1 MCAMTLTGCS
11 ALLKNLMPGGN
22 SKSSSESRATYSY
35 VSKTSSYSTGG
46 SSNSGYPSSSMVP
59 TSSQVS
65 SSSQMNSDY
74 PLDRVVQDI
83 NTALADYGMALEW
96 NSQYQEYGIGV
107 SFGSST
113 DESESNLSGGASQ
126 LASLLPSYMSCSVAV
141 YGDPTDP
148 EYYDLFDDGSYYFY
162 AQFVTPDEGVAAA
175 IVTYIYDSA
184 LCGELAVYENVD

>member
-1 MCAMTLTGCS
+1 MKFRKILLPLMCAMTLTGCS
-11 ALLKNLMPGGN
+11 SLVQNLMPGGN
-22 SKSSSESRATYSY
+22 SKSSSESLST
-35 VSKTSSYSTGG
+35 TSS
-46 SSNSGYPSSSMVP
+46 SSNSNQGSSSGSSSVVP
-59 TSSQVS
+59 TSTQVT
-65 SSSQMNSDY
+65 SDY

-83 NTALADYGMALEW
+83 NSALADYGMSLEW
-96 NSQYQEYGIGV
+96 SSQYQEYGIGV

-126 LASLLPSYMSCSVAV
+126 LAGLLPSYMSCSVAV

-175 IVTYIYDSA
+175 IVTYIYDSE